1 MNLKA
6 EVPGGAQ
13 HVLFVLSGPSGV
25 GKDVVLMR
33 IKKAAR
39 SMRFVVT
46 TTTRS
51 KREIES
57 NGVHYDFVSRDKF
70 EGMIRKKKLL
80 EWAEVYGNYYGVPRD
95 RVERA
100 FKEGHDV
107 MVKVDVQ
114 GAMTIKK
121 VMPQAVLIFLAAPS
135 MEELEDRLRKRNTES
150 SADLDRRIATAQE
163 EMSQAETFDYVVVNR
178 KIEEAVDE
186 IMTIIAAEKRRTES
200 GKIKR

>member
-1 MNLKA
+1 M
-6 EVPGGAQ
+6 
-13 HVLFVLSGPSGV
+13 LSGPSGV

-33 IKKAAR
+33 VKSLPI

-51 KREIES
+51 KREVES

-70 EGMIRKKKLL
+70 ESMIKKKALL

-95 RVERA
+95 QVERA
-100 FKEGHDV
+100 LKQGDDV

-121 VMPQAVLIFLAAPS
+121 VMPQSVLIFLAPPS
-135 MEELEDRLRKRNTES
+135 IEELQERLRKRNTES
-150 SADLDRRIATAQE
+150 SAELNRRIATAKE
-163 EMSQAETFDYVVVNR
+163 ELAQAEMFDYIVVNH
-178 KIEEAVDE
+178 KVEDAVAE
-186 IMTIIAAEKRRTES
+186 IMDIIAVEKVHN
-200 GKIKR
+200 KPKRKR

>member
-1 MNLKA
+1 MTLKA
-6 EVPGGAQ
+6 KAIGDVQ

-33 IKKAAR
+33 IRKRAR

-46 TTTRS
+46 TTTRAR
-51 KREIES
+51 REVES

-70 EGMIRKKKLL
+70 EAMIEKKKLL
-80 EWAEVYGNYYGVPRD
+80 EWAEVYGNYYGVPRE

-100 FKEGHDV
+100 FKEGYDV

-121 VMPQAVLIFLAAPS
+121 AMPQAVLIFLAPPS

-150 SADLDRRIATAQE
+150 SDDMSRRIATAEE
-163 EMSQAETFDYVVVNR
+163 EMALAETFNYIVVNDV
-178 KIEEAVDE
+178 IEDAVDE
-186 IMTIIAAEKRRTES
+186 IMDIIAAEKRLAKM
-200 GKIKR
+200 GKVKL

>member
-1 MNLKA
+1 MILKA

-13 HVLFVLSGPSGV
+13 HVLFVLSGPSGG

-33 IKKAAR
+33 IKVLAR

-80 EWAEVYGNYYGVPRD
+80 EWAEV
-95 RVERA
+95 
-100 FKEGHDV
+100 
-107 MVKVDVQ
+107 
-114 GAMTIKK
+114 
-121 VMPQAVLIFLAAPS
+121 
-135 MEELEDRLRKRNTES
+135 
-150 SADLDRRIATAQE
+150 
-163 EMSQAETFDYVVVNR
+163 
-178 KIEEAVDE
+178 
-186 IMTIIAAEKRRTES
+186 
-200 GKIKR
+200 

>member
-1 MNLKA
+1 LTLK
-6 EVPGGAQ
+6 EKVTGDNK

-33 IKKAAR
+33 IRKLAR

-46 TTTRS
+46 TTTRA

-70 EGMIRKKKLL
+70 EDMIEKKKLL

-121 VMPQAVLIFLAAPS
+121 VMPHAVLIFLAPPS

-150 SADLDRRIATAQE
+150 SADLSRRITTAQE
-163 EMSQAETFDYVVVNR
+163 EMALAETFNYIVVNNV
-178 KIEEAVDE
+178 IEDAVDE
-186 IMTIIAAEKRRTES
+186 IMDIIAAEKRLAKT
-200 GKIKR
+200 GKVKL